1 MYSLYIINVYSIV
14 YSGILYSNENEPLLT
29 SLNLLGVMLS
39 KRILNQKR
47 TIKKKKEY
55 NKIWFHFSDKNRQNL
70 SSVIE
75 IRSMA
80 AFGIGLLDKI
90 QAT

>member
-1 MYSLYIINVYSIV
+1 MYIINVYSIV

>member
-1 MYSLYIINVYSIV
+1 MVNLSH
-14 YSGILYSNENEPLLT
+14 GILYSNENEPLLT

-47 TIKKKKEY
+47 TIKKKKKY

-80 AFGIGLLDKI
+80 AFGVGLLDKI